1 MSGCDVTQKITV
13 QVEIQVD
20 RDGNVIS
27 AEVAP
32 GTSYQDKC
40 IWDMVVE
47 AALKSKFSPDQA
59 AAYRQAGWIKYI
71 ITP

>member
-1 MSGCDVTQKITV
+1 MAGCDVTSKIEVTV
-13 QVEIQVD
+13 DIQVD
-20 RDGNVIS
+20 RDGNVVNATVS
-27 AEVAP
+27 KA
-32 GTSYQDKC
+32 TYQNKC

-59 AAYRQAGWIKYI
+59 AAYRQVGWIKYI